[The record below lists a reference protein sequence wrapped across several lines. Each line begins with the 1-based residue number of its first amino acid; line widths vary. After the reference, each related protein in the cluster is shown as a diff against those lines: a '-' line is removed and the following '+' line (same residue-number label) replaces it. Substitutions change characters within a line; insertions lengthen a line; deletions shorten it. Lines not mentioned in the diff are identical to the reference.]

1 VNLIDIP
8 FVKEISEWIWG
19 KDDGAATKCLT
30 SFSSP
35 CFSQL
40 VTKLLGVAIIGGSM
54 LNKVPIMVNMMKN
67 RSAAGIARNSLYG
80 ELIVYA
86 NAAMY
91 SHLLGH
97 PLTSYGE
104 NISLSI
110 QNTAL
115 VVMTWNFLS
124 KTDAPVRS
132 NEMITTSTF
141 FVLYCIIT
149 LSFLPS
155 EYRYLLMS
163 STWPVMSYA
172 RGSQIYKTFLVKHTG
187 NLSIITTSM
196 SLFGSTI
203 RILTTL
209 KETGDMVVLSGY
221 VLSGSL
227 SFIMFIQYWMY
238 LNRTTEIS
246 SKIESKKEK

>member
-1 VNLIDIP
+1 
-8 FVKEISEWIWG
+8 
-19 KDDGAATKCLT
+19 
-30 SFSSP
+30 
-35 CFSQL
+35 
-40 VTKLLGVAIIGGSM
+40 
-54 LNKVPIMVNMMKN
+54 
-67 RSAAGIARNSLYG
+67 
-80 ELIVYA
+80 
-86 NAAMY
+86 
-91 SHLLGH
+91 
-97 PLTSYGE
+97 
-104 NISLSI
+104 
-110 QNTAL
+110 
-115 VVMTWNFLS
+115 MTWNFLS